1 MNAVAG
7 RIEAAEGG
15 LAGRRLLYCVGAQRA
30 GTSWL
35 DAMFRGH
42 PELHAPILKEVH
54 YWDAIRPPHARWYR
68 AQGRAGARLV
78 SAAPRCGSGRAAI
91 TLRAL
96 VNGRAVERLLAAR
109 TGLYEAPS
117 PDHASYA
124 ALLLDGSR
132 PGQVVVDNT
141 PGYALLGSDDLRGD
155 GGGRRRPLP
164 LRDARPGGAAA
175 GPGSSIG
182 CAPGSMR
189 GRSRRRPSPH
199 GSPRRLEATRRPR
212 PGALGL
218 RADDRRAGGGGA
230 GVAAA
235 LPVPRDAV
243 QPGGL

>member
-42 PELHAPILKEVH
+42 SELHAPILKEVH
-54 YWDAIRPPHARWYR
+54 YWDAIRPPHARWYPR
-68 AQGRAGARLV
+68 KAGPELAWFRGASMWERV
-78 SAAPRCGSGRAAI
+78 RRYH
-91 TLRAL
+91 LRAL

-109 TGLYEAPS
+109 IGLYEAPS

-141 PGYALLGSDDLRGD
+141 PGLLA
-155 GGGRRRPLP
+155 
-164 LRDARPGGAAA
+164 ARQ
-175 GPGSSIG
+175 
-182 CAPGSMR
+182 
-189 GRSRRRPSPH
+189 RRPSRRWR
-199 GSPRRLEATRRPR
+199 GSPTPAFCS
-212 PGALGL
+212 
-218 RADDRRAGGGGA
+218 
-230 GVAAA
+230 
-235 LPVPRDAV
+235 
-243 QPGGL
+243 